1 MKEERIFAI
10 FACLAVNDIQKNS
23 PFADASGDWCD
34 LILPVNQQ
42 SFAQRRGRRHYR
54 YHYYWRSA
62 GSFAWAAL

>member
-1 MKEERIFAI
+1 M
-10 FACLAVNDIQKNS
+10 NDIQNKS

-62 GSFAWAAL
+62 GLFAWAAL